1 MENLTLNWY
10 AIYTRSRHEQK
21 VYERIREKE
30 IELFLPLFEQWSRR
44 RDRRKRIQV
53 PLFPG
58 YLFVQTQMDPYS
70 YYTILKTNGVVKIL
84 SNGRVPTPIPDE
96 QIHALQTLTKNN
108 MAITPCQYLKEGE
121 RVRVTH
127 GPLIGTE
134 GILLRMKPNKNRLVL
149 SVDLIKKSVSL
160 ELDELDVEPI
170 FL

>member
-21 VYERIREKE
+21 VY
-30 IELFLPLFEQWSRR
+30 
-44 RDRRKRIQV
+44 
-53 PLFPG
+53 
-58 YLFVQTQMDPYS
+58 
-70 YYTILKTNGVVKIL
+70 
-84 SNGRVPTPIPDE
+84 E

-121 RVRVTH
+121 RVRVIN

-134 GILLRMKPNKNRLVL
+134 GILIRMKPNKNRLVL

-170 FL
+170 LL

>member
-21 VYERIREKE
+21 VYERIREKKMKYF
-30 IELFLPLFEQWSRR
+30 FL
-44 RDRRKRIQV
+44 
-53 PLFPG
+53 
-58 YLFVQTQMDPYS
+58 YS

-84 SNGRVPTPIPDE
+84 SNGGVPTPIPDE

-121 RVRVTH
+121 RVRVIN

-134 GILLRMKPNKNRLVL
+134 GILIRMKPNKNRLVL

-170 FL
+170 LL